1 MRAGAEMDGIL
12 VEADELG
19 KAQACLGREQEQG
32 VVAAS
37 EPCRAIGRDK
47 DRLDLGPRQEMQL
60 ALIVTLARYREDTL
74 DQGAVCR
81 LLEGGEPEERAD
93 GGQAQVAGPDTGT
106 PLRLEISEEAADKRH
121 IEIVDGQS
129 RGGFTKSR
137 LSKREQQSEGVPV
150 GCDRVGADIALAHE
164 PLGEVTLDQRRDA
177 AVRLH
182 GLAAQR

>member
-1 MRAGAEMDGIL
+1 MLGQKRLDAVGTESAPVHFGEQRGGAMPRRFLEPRLEGLSRVRGERRASFLSPFADTSHMRAGAEMDGIL

-93 GGQAQVAGPDTGT
+93 
-106 PLRLEISEEAADKRH
+106 
-121 IEIVDGQS
+121 
-129 RGGFTKSR
+129 
-137 LSKREQQSEGVPV
+137 
-150 GCDRVGADIALAHE
+150 
-164 PLGEVTLDQRRDA
+164 
-177 AVRLH
+177 
-182 GLAAQR
+182 